1 MQHSTS
7 CLTKCEDTLYRNLKD
22 HLPEIA
28 LAHHNTA
35 FNSAMK
41 CTPFEAMYGLR
52 AKTITEAGASPRLH
66 ITAEEGTE
74 LTGLQ
79 EPDYNKWK
87 STILKIILQTS
98 RAVSQVNCN
107 GTSAWMRTTWANQVE
122 SYMTSLWNKAIRFIS
137 INHLLNKKWS

>member
-1 MQHSTS
+1 M
-7 CLTKCEDTLYRNLKD
+7 KD

-41 CTPFEAMYGLR
+41 CTLFEAMYGLR

-66 ITAEEGTE
+66 ITAEEGTG

-87 STILKIILQTS
+87 STISQSLQACRTIS
-98 RAVSQVNCN
+98 GRRSATIVSEQ
-107 GTSAWMRTTWANQVE
+107 AHEYAKPE
-122 SYMTSLWNKAIRFIS
+122 PIR
-137 INHLLNKKWS
+137 

>member
-1 MQHSTS
+1 VDDVVHNVMNR
-7 CLTKCEDTLYRNLKD
+7 YD

-66 ITAEEGTE
+66 ITAEEGTG

-107 GTSAWMRTTWANQVE
+107 GTSA
-122 SYMTSLWNKAIRFIS
+122 
-137 INHLLNKKWS
+137 

>member
-1 MQHSTS
+1 MTKLKSLRTYCPQRDESIPWYQANHNWGRSPRSNANVKRFMQHLTS

-22 HLPEIA
+22 HLPSIA
-28 LAHHNTA
+28 LTHYHTA

-66 ITAEEGTE
+66 ITAKKRTG

-79 EPDYNKWK
+79 EPD
-87 STILKIILQTS
+87 
-98 RAVSQVNCN
+98 
-107 GTSAWMRTTWANQVE
+107 
-122 SYMTSLWNKAIRFIS
+122 
-137 INHLLNKKWS
+137 

>member
-1 MQHSTS
+1 VDDVIHNVMTRYQGITHITTGGISPI
-7 CLTKCEDTLYRNLKD
+7 LPNLNNLKNQ
-22 HLPEIA
+22 LPEIA

-41 CTPFEAMYGLR
+41 CTLFEAMYGLR

-79 EPDYNKWK
+79 EPDYNKW
-87 STILKIILQTS
+87 
-98 RAVSQVNCN
+98 
-107 GTSAWMRTTWANQVE
+107 NQPF
-122 SYMTSLWNKAIRFIS
+122 SK
-137 INHLLNKKWS
+137 